1 VTDAVDKHIFFNLTS
16 TAVLSVSLTATALV
30 WFYENYRIP
39 LKVVETTI
47 EYKEI
52 SQKNDTL
59 KAAIEKEKL
68 DHLRTREKLN
78 ETQLEMGELNE
89 RVLSQN
95 STIKTLNQANLFHS
109 DSFYPVGFGTPKIG
123 DNIDNL
129 KSIYKESAVE
139 WTKQANSDWKVK
151 IPIAD
156 GYFNTVEYD
165 FDDKTRKITAV
176 MFTTE
181 SGGDQ
186 LLLKRLSEVGGQPTH
201 SRRYNIYRWS
211 VAKGINSFLIAGTT
225 YMILSGGMEP
235 GLWREPI
242 EQ

>member
-1 VTDAVDKHIFFNLTS
+1 MTDAVDKHIFFKLTS
-16 TAVLSVSLTATALV
+16 AAVLSVSLTATALV

-59 KAAIEKEKL
+59 ETAIENEKL
-68 DHLRTREKLN
+68 DHLRTREKLT
-78 ETQLEMGELNE
+78 ETQLEVGELNE

-123 DNIDNL
+123 DNIDIL
-129 KSIYKESAVE
+129 KSIYRENAVE
-139 WTKQANSDWKVK
+139 WTKQINSDWKVK

-165 FDDKTRKITAV
+165 FDERTRKITAV
-176 MFTTE
+176 MFTTD
-181 SGGDQ
+181 SGADQ
-186 LLLKRLSEVGGQPTH
+186 LLFKRLSEVGGKPTQ
-201 SRRYNIYRWS
+201 SRRYSIYRWR
-211 VAKGINSFLIAGTT
+211 VAKGVNSFLIAGTT

-242 EQ
+242 EH

>member
-1 VTDAVDKHIFFNLTS
+1 MTDAVEKHIFFKLTS
-16 TAVLSVSLTATALV
+16 AAVLSVSLTATALV

-59 KAAIEKEKL
+59 KTAIEKETL

-78 ETQLEMGELNE
+78 KTQLEVGELNE

-95 STIKTLNQANLFHS
+95 LAIKTLNQANLFHS
-109 DSFYPVGFGTPKIG
+109 DSFYPVGFGIPKIG
-123 DNIDNL
+123 DNIDIL
-129 KSIYKESAVE
+129 KSIYKEDAVE
-139 WTKQANSDWKVK
+139 WTRQSNSDWKVK

-165 FDDKTRKITAV
+165 FDESTRKITAA
-176 MFTTE
+176 MFTTD

-186 LLLKRLSEVGGQPTH
+186 LLLKRLSEVGGKPTQ

-211 VAKGINSFLIAGTT
+211 VARGVNSFLIAGTT

-242 EQ
+242 EH